1 MPQTGAGSLLLRYGL
16 GRSIPSSQGAP
27 TVAILIGLILL
38 AIALLLM
45 TVAGV
50 WGLVLAFGEHPIWGF
65 AYLLVPFAAFVFMI
79 AKWSRRAVRK
89 SFFLSFTGL
98 AFWLSGFLV
107 IFLSSNSDF
116 TFLNLAADSLPV
128 LPSKAASEQADAS
141 SATVSDA
148 PSELPSDARLTP
160 PSAMDNTPLAI
171 SQPAIGSAAESS
183 TQENS
188 IDSVGNPDEELTA
201 HSDDYHQIMMTG
213 YEAFQR
219 NDYETALS
227 YFRHA
232 LSLRPGDTYATKA
245 IDNTVGILQ
254 SMEAGGSASVNA
266 STTN

>member
-1 MPQTGAGSLLLRYGL
+1 M
-16 GRSIPSSQGAP
+16 
-27 TVAILIGLILL
+27 AILIGLILL

-45 TVAGV
+45 TIAGV

-116 TFLNLAADSLPV
+116 AFLNLAADSLPV
-128 LPSKAASEQADAS
+128 LPPNAASEQADAS

-148 PSELPSDARLTP
+148 PSNMPPNEPSDTPSDAPLTP
-160 PSAMDNTPLAI
+160 TPMVDNSPSTAV

-183 TQENS
+183 PQSES
-188 IDSVGNPDEELTA
+188 SLDSVDDLDDALTPN
-201 HSDDYHQIMMTG
+201 SDDYHQIMMTG

-219 NDYETALS
+219 DDYETALN

-232 LSLRPGDTYATKA
+232 LSLRPGDTYATEA
-245 IDNTVGILQ
+245 IDNTIDILQ
-254 SMEAGGSASVNA
+254 SMEADSSTSVNVFSA
-266 STTN
+266 N

>member
-1 MPQTGAGSLLLRYGL
+1 M
-16 GRSIPSSQGAP
+16 
-27 TVAILIGLILL
+27 AILIGLILL

-79 AKWSRRAVRK
+79 AKWSRRSVRK

-107 IFLSSNSDF
+107 IFLSSHSNLAF
-116 TFLNLAADSLPV
+116 FNLAADSLPV

-141 SATVSDA
+141 SAIVSDA
-148 PSELPSDARLTP
+148 PSELPSEAPLTP
-160 PSAMDNTPLAI
+160 PFTRDNTPSMAV
-171 SQPAIGSAAESS
+171 SKPAIESAAESS
-183 TQENS
+183 TQESS
-188 IDSVGNPDEELTA
+188 IDSVGDLDEELTP

-219 NDYETALS
+219 DDYETALS
-227 YFRHA
+227 HFRHA
-232 LSLRPGDTYATKA
+232 LSLRPGDTYAIQA

-254 SMEAGGSASVNA
+254 SMEADGSASVNA